1 MDENEKTPP
10 QKPESDKKLKLDLS
24 EALNQGSDDDD
35 DIIELKDEVTPPS
48 KAKMAGIGRDD
59 QVSEDMQADK
69 PAAAK
74 ISGLD
79 VFGEEADVAKNVDH
93 LVDDLIFEEED
104 EDKEK
109 VDHGADKLPFEEED
123 EDQTEM
129 LPLVGEEEPLKADAD
144 NEVVEITEFDD
155 ILSEDSHE
163 MMTLS
168 DVGEELESEEE
179 FLELIDVDEDSLKE
193 EDSVPEMAD
202 ETAREEIQDD
212 IIQFD
217 GPGTDVE
224 DAELEDFINDSI
236 DEEIRIADNF
246 EDDLTNALEVE
257 DESDINLAATSSGTE
272 EFDFEMDS
280 SEISEKIDA
289 LETIFFDESETEAE
303 LDEDAEPEAET
314 IGSAVSEAGDD
325 TDEISEKID
334 GLEDIFFDESEAEAK
349 LDEDAEPEAETIG
362 SAVSEA
368 GDDTDEISEKI
379 DRLETTFF
387 DESEA
392 GMIGSDVSETGDEI
406 DEEEIETTD
415 VEPSGEPPADGSLAA
430 LAGASRGQIE
440 KSIERIILN
449 NFSEKIESIVTETI
463 EKAVSK
469 EIDRLKN
476 ILLEDGNDDN
486 V

>member
-109 VDHGADKLPFEEED
+109 VDHGAHKLPFEEED

-334 GLEDIFFDESEAEAK
+334 
-349 LDEDAEPEAETIG
+349 
-362 SAVSEA
+362 
-368 GDDTDEISEKI
+368 
-379 DRLETTFF
+379 RLETTFF

-392 GMIGSDVSETGDEI
+392 GMIDPDVSETGDEI